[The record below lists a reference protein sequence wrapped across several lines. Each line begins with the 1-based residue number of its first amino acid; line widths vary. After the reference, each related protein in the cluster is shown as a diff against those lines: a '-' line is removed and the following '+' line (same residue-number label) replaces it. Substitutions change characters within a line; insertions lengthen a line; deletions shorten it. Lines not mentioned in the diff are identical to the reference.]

1 MAPNSA
7 VGGFSVPL
15 NRAIRNSETVN
26 TGGFTMHAITQNPGR
41 DTWHDWGR
49 TEVHT
54 EFWYQN
60 MKVVD
65 RLKGLGVDGSIILNG
80 VLEK

>member
-1 MAPNSA
+1 
-7 VGGFSVPL
+7 
-15 NRAIRNSETVN
+15 
-26 TGGFTMHAITQNPGR
+26 MHAITQNPGR

-60 MKVVD
+60 MNVVD